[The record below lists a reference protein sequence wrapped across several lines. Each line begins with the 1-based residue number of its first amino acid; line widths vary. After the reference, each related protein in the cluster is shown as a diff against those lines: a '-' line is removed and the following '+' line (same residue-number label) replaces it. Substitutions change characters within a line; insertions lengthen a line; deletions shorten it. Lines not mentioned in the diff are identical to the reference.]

1 MDKRLFIGGLPFSI
15 DDQALVALFSKHGKV
30 ESANVIMDRMT
41 NQSKGFGF
49 VDMGSE
55 QEAQAAIKAL
65 DGTEVEGRKITVNIA
80 RPREERPSGN
90 FGRRDNNSRGGG
102 NRW

>member
-1 MDKRLFIGGLPFSI
+1 MDKRLFVGGLPFSI
-15 DDQALVALFSKHGKV
+15 DDQALVTLFSAYGTV

-49 VDMGSE
+49 VEMATPE
-55 QEAQAAIKAL
+55 EAQAAIKAL
-65 DGTEVEGRKITVNIA
+65 DGTEQGGRKITVNIA
-80 RPREERPSGN
+80 RPKEERPAGD
-90 FGRRDNNSRGGG
+90 FGRRDNRGGGG